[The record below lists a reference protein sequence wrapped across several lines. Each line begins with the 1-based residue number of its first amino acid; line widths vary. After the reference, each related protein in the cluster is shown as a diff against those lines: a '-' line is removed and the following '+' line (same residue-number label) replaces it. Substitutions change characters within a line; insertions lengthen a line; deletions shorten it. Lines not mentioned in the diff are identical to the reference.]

1 MAYST
6 LEDIE
11 KALPEA
17 NIIQL
22 TDDEGLGVVN
32 QERVSDAIQYADQ
45 LIDGYLRGRYTLP
58 LNPVPTLIKKLSI
71 DLAVFHLYARRF
83 EIEMPPSMMDRY
95 KNAIK
100 LLEQIQKGLIS
111 LGIESIETLQA
122 HYETNKT
129 EDDRL
134 FSKEEL
140 DKF

>member
-58 LNPVPTLIKKLSI
+58 LNPVPT
-71 DLAVFHLYARRF
+71 FHLYARRF